1 MDIQT
6 DISWIQ
12 AELSKVKD
20 PELISAFKS
29 LLKYRNKQT
38 KIESDFDLSMNR
50 ALLDKPL
57 KIFFQPTMLYFGL
70 GFLIT

>member
-1 MDIQT
+1 MDIQA

-38 KIESDFDLSMNR
+38 KIESDLSMNR
-50 ALLDKPL
+50 ALLDKQEGRTKPHE
-57 KIFFQPTMLYFGL
+57 KIRKKYEKWL
-70 GFLIT
+70 